1 MVWSIIKMNDNK
13 IKVRPGIFCCDKN
26 HKDRK
31 CMIPEV
37 WFDLFRIMQ
46 DSGEYN
52 MAPPHLNI
60 NNGREEY
67 KKMYKFL
74 IDHSILK
81 WEKHGKQQTRIN
93 PIATTFTDMTETKR
107 PTYDDFVSVFTLI
120 VDNYKE
126 LEQFYDYSRK
136 NNTKKTEVE

>member
-1 MVWSIIKMNDNK
+1 MVWSIEMKHDT
-13 IKVRPGIFCCDKN
+13 IKVNPGIFCCDKN

-74 IDHSILK
+74 TEHSILK
-81 WEKHGKQQTRIN
+81 FKKHGKQEVRIN
-93 PIATTFTDMTETKR
+93 PIADGHQQ
-107 PTYDDFVSVFTLI
+107 PNIDYDDFVSIFTTI
-120 VDNYKE
+120 IKNYE
-126 LEQFYDYSRK
+126 QLEQFYDYSRK